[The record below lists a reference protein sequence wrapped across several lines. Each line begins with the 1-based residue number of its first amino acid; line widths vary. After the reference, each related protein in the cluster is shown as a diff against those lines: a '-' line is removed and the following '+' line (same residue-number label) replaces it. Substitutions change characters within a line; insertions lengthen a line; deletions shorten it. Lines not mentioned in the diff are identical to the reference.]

1 MTHRERILAAIRG
14 EVPDQL
20 PWVPR
25 LEFWHRARLRQG
37 TLPEELRGLTLPQ
50 VAEYLGVGCY
60 DSIPDFTNIVAP
72 TDMLDR
78 TLGVYNLPFLPYR
91 VTLEDVDRRV
101 THNARE
107 TVVQYHT
114 PVGSIRT
121 GSIFTEEMLDAGAST
136 AWITQHAIRE
146 PQDFEV
152 VGNIFSHLKIEPNY
166 EGYLTRREEVGE
178 QGLAVAFIQ
187 GAASPIQLIMK
198 ELMVL
203 EEFFYALHDYPE
215 KVLRLAEQIEPYFQQ
230 IQAIGADSPAEV
242 LLLGANY
249 DDSITH
255 PAFFEKY
262 LLPSLASFADHLHR
276 KGKFLM
282 THTDGENQKLFP
294 LYQRAGFDIADSV
307 CPYPMTR
314 CTLEETRSNFGEHV
328 TIWGGIP
335 STLLC
340 LSSTPEDEF
349 RRSVDEMIERYAHA
363 THFVLGV
370 SDMVTADCEWDR
382 LQYITDRIASMYH
395 GNSLCA
401 S

>member
-1 MTHRERILAAIRG
+1 MSHQERILAAIRG
-14 EVPDQL
+14 EIPDQL

-25 LEFWHRARLRQG
+25 LEFWHRARLRHG
-37 TLPEELRGLTLPQ
+37 TLPPELQSLTLSQ
-50 VAEYLGVGCY
+50 VAERLGVGCY
-60 DSIPDFTNIVAP
+60 DNIPDWTNIVSDI
-72 TDMLDR
+72 DMLDR
-78 TLGVYNLPFLPYR
+78 TLGIYNLPNLPYL
-91 VTLEDVDRRV
+91 VTLEDVERRV
-101 THNARE
+101 TRNGLE
-107 TVVQYHT
+107 TVVEYHT
-114 PVGSIRT
+114 PLGSIRT
-121 GSIFTEEMLDAGAST
+121 ASMFTEEMLDAGAST
-136 AWITQHAIRE
+136 AWISQHAIRE
-146 PQDFEV
+146 PQDFDV
-152 VGNIFSHLKIEPNY
+152 VGHIFSHLKVEPRF
-166 EGYLTRREEVGE
+166 EGYLARRAEVGD
-178 QGLAVAFIQ
+178 QGVAVGFIQ

-203 EEFFYALHDYPE
+203 EEFFYAFHDYPE

-262 LLPSLASFADHLHR
+262 ILPWLGGYAQTLHQR
-276 KGKFLM
+276 GKFLM

-294 LYQRAGFDIADSV
+294 LYHRAEFDIADSV

-314 CTLEETRSNFGEHV
+314 CTLEETREKFGEHV

-340 LSSTPEDEF
+340 LDSTPEDEF
-349 RRSVDEMIERYAHA
+349 RRSVNETIERYAH
-363 THFVLGV
+363 TSHFVLGV

-382 LQYITDRIASMYH
+382 LQYITDRIAA
-395 GNSLCA
+395 G
-401 S
+401 

>member
-14 EVPDQL
+14 ETPDQL

-25 LEFWHRARLRQG
+25 LEFWHRARLRHG
-37 TLPEELRGLTLPQ
+37 TLPPELHSLTLTEI
-50 VAEYLGVGCY
+50 AASLGVGCY
-60 DSIPDFTNIVAP
+60 DSIPDFTNITGP
-72 TDMLDR
+72 TDMIDR
-78 TLGVYNLPFLPYR
+78 TLGLYNLSVLPYR
-91 VTLEDVDRRV
+91 ISLEDVDRKV
-101 THNARE
+101 THHGQE
-107 TVVQYHT
+107 TVVEYHT
-114 PVGSIRT
+114 PAGSIRT
-121 GSIFTEEMLDAGAST
+121 ASIFTDEMLDAGASS
-136 AWITQHAIRE
+136 AWITEHAIRE

-152 VGNIFSHLKIEPNY
+152 VGHIFSHLKVTPY
-166 EGYLTRREEVGE
+166 FDGYLARRAEVGE
-178 QGLAVAFIQ
+178 QGLAVGFLQ

-203 EEFFYALHDYPE
+203 EQFFYAIHDYPE
-215 KVLRLAEQIEPYFQQ
+215 RVQHLAEQIQPYFQK
-230 IQAIGADSPAEV
+230 IQAIGAESPAEV

-255 PAFFEKY
+255 PAFFEKHI
-262 LLPSLASFADHLHR
+262 LPGLQGFAAELHR
-276 KGKFLM
+276 RGKFLM
-282 THTDGENQKLFP
+282 THTDGENSLLFP

-314 CTLEETRSNFGEHV
+314 CTLEETRAKFGKHV

-349 RRSVDEMIERYAHA
+349 RRSVNETIERYAHES
-363 THFVLGV
+363 HFVLGV

-382 LQYITDRIASMYH
+382 MQYITDRIA
-395 GNSLCA
+395 A
-401 S
+401 A

>member
-14 EVPDQL
+14 EIPDQL

-25 LEFWHRARLRQG
+25 LEFWHRARLRHG
-37 TLPEELRGLTLPQ
+37 TLPPELRSLTLTEI
-50 VAEYLGVGCY
+50 ADRLGVGCY
-60 DSIPDFTNIVAP
+60 DSIPDWTNIVSDI
-72 TDMLDR
+72 DMLDR
-78 TLGVYNLPFLPYR
+78 TLGIYNLPNLPYR
-91 VTLEDVDRRV
+91 VTLEEVDRRV
-101 THNARE
+101 TRNGLE
-107 TVVQYHT
+107 TVVEYHT
-114 PVGSIRT
+114 PAGSIRT

-136 AWITQHAIRE
+136 AWICQHAIRE
-146 PQDFEV
+146 PQDFDV
-152 VGNIFSHLKIEPNY
+152 VGHIFSRLKVEPHY
-166 EGYLTRREEVGE
+166 EGYVARRAEVGE
-178 QGLAVAFIQ
+178 QGVAVGFIQ

-203 EEFFYALHDYPE
+203 EDFFYAFHDYPE

-230 IQAIGADSPAEV
+230 IQAIGADSSAEV

-262 LLPSLASFADHLHR
+262 ILPSLGGYAQALHQR
-276 KGKFLM
+276 GKFLM
-282 THTDGENQKLFP
+282 THTDGENQHLFP
-294 LYQRAGFDIADSV
+294 LYHRAGFDIADSV

-314 CTLEETRSNFGEHV
+314 CTLEETRANFGEHV

-349 RRSVDEMIERYAHA
+349 RRSVNETIERYAHA
-363 THFVLGV
+363 SHFILGV

-382 LQYITDRIASMYH
+382 LQYITDTIAST
-395 GNSLCA
+395 
-401 S
+401 

>member
-14 EVPDQL
+14 EIPDQL

-25 LEFWHRARLRQG
+25 LEFWYRARLRHG
-37 TLPEELRGLTLPQ
+37 TLPSELRSLTLTQ
-50 VAEYLGVGCY
+50 IADRLGVGCY
-60 DSIPDFTNIVAP
+60 DSIPDWTNIVSD

-78 TLGVYNLPFLPYR
+78 TLGIYNLPNLPYR
-91 VTLEDVDRRV
+91 VTLEEVDHRV
-101 THNARE
+101 TQNGLE
-107 TVVQYHT
+107 TVVEYHT
-114 PVGSIRT
+114 PAGSIRT

-146 PQDFEV
+146 PQDFDV
-152 VGNIFSHLKIEPNY
+152 VGHIFSHLKVEPHF
-166 EGYLTRREEVGE
+166 EGYLARRAEVGE
-178 QGLAVAFIQ
+178 QGVAVGFIQ

-203 EEFFYALHDYPE
+203 EEFFYAFHDYPE
-215 KVLRLAEQIEPYFQQ
+215 KVLHLAEQIEPYFQQ

-262 LLPSLASFADHLHR
+262 ILPSLGGYAQTLHQR
-276 KGKFLM
+276 GKFLM

-314 CTLEETRSNFGEHV
+314 CTLEETRANFGEHV

-349 RRSVDEMIERYAHA
+349 RRSVDETIDRYAHA
-363 THFVLGV
+363 SHFVLGV

-382 LQYITDRIASMYH
+382 LQYITDKIATT
-395 GNSLCA
+395 
-401 S
+401 